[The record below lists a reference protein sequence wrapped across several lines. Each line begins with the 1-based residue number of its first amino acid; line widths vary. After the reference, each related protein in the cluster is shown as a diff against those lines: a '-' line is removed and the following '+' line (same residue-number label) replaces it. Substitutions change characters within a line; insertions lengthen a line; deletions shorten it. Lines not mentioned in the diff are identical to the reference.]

1 MGKQKNSKAQ
11 FFIMLKLIKSK
22 EKNFLLKLDSILEKR
37 KFKNPYIDL
46 KIKFIIQDVKKN
58 KDLALIKYEKKYSK
72 LKNISLKN
80 IKFSNLEINTIIKK
94 LDKETKK
101 SIDLAYSRILNF
113 HKKQK
118 MSSFSF
124 KDKFKNSFSYKSSA
138 INKIGV
144 YVPGGL
150 ASYPS
155 SVLMNCIPAIVAG
168 VKKIYMTT
176 PSMSKQYNPAVI
188 YAAKKCKVKEIY
200 KVGGAQA
207 IAAMAYGTKIV
218 NKVDKIV
225 GPGNAYVAAAKK
237 QVYGDVGIDMIA
249 GPSEVTIVA
258 DKSSKPDW
266 IAADLIAQ
274 AEHDESSQ
282 SIVISD
288 NITTINKINYFLLEQ
303 LKVLP
308 KKKIASKSLKKFGLS
323 ILVKNKKLLAD
334 TINLIAPEH
343 LEIFTRNPE
352 KILKSVTNAGSIFVG
367 QYSPEAVGD
376 YLAGPNHVLP
386 TSGTARFSSGLSVY
400 DFLKRHSIIKMSK
413 SGIERLGASVINLA
427 KYENLEGHVNSI
439 KIRLKKEEK

>member
-1 MGKQKNSKAQ
+1 
-11 FFIMLKLIKSK
+11 MLKLIKVNQIFHLSK
-22 EKNFLLKLDSILEKR
+22 LNLILNKRKSKNPKIDSI
-37 KFKNPYIDL
+37 
-46 KIKFIIQDVKKN
+46 IKFIIKDIKKN
-58 KDLALIKYEKKYSK
+58 RDRALIKYEKKFSK

-80 IKFSNLEINTIIKK
+80 IKFTEVEKNKIIKK
-94 LDKETKK
+94 LDKKTK
-101 SIDLAYSRILNF
+101 SFIDLAYNRILNF

-118 MSSFSF
+118 LSSYSF
-124 KDKFKNSFSYKSSA
+124 TDKFKNSFSYNSNA
-138 INKIGV
+138 IKKVGV

-168 VKKIYMTT
+168 VKNIYMAT
-176 PSMSKQYNPAVI
+176 PTMSTNYNPAVI

-200 KVGGAQA
+200 KMGGAQA
-207 IAAMAYGTKIV
+207 IASMAYGTKIV
-218 NKVDKIV
+218 DKVDKIV
-225 GPGNAYVAAAKK
+225 GPGNAYVNAAKK
-237 QVYGDVGIDMIA
+237 EVFGDVGIDMIA

-258 DKSSKPDW
+258 DKWSKPDW

-282 SIVISD
+282 SIVICD
-288 NITTINKINYFLLEQ
+288 DIKMIYKINFFLTEQ

-308 KKKIASKSLKKFGLS
+308 KKKVAFKSLKKFGLS
-323 ILVKNKKLLAD
+323 ILVKNKKLIAE

-343 LEIFTRNPE
+343 LEIFTKNPTQ
-352 KILKSVTNAGSIFVG
+352 ILKNVNNAGSIFLG
-367 QYSPEAVGD
+367 KYSPEAMGD

-386 TSGTARFSSGLSVY
+386 TSGSARFSSGLSVY
-400 DFLKRHSIIKMSK
+400 DFLKRHSVIKMSK

-439 KIRLKKEEK
+439 KIRLKKGKK